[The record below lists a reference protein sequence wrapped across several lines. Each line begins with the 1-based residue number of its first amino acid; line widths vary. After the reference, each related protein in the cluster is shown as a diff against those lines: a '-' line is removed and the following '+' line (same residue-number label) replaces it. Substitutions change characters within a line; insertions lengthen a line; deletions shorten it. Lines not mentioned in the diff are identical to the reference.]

1 MTEKIRNHIKRC
13 ENTTLEKIDF
23 SNKKY
28 CLSVVYVESNSNL
41 NIQANLCKTT
51 TLGAQ
56 INWPLWTGGRC
67 SEVTSVLKV
76 QNWT

>member
-1 MTEKIRNHIKRC
+1 MIILPFVEKKMFKFDRKMTEKIRNHIKRC

-28 CLSVVYVESNSNL
+28 CLSIVYVESNSNL

-51 TLGAQ
+51 TLGATKK
-56 INWPLWTGGRC
+56 WPL
-67 SEVTSVLKV
+67 
-76 QNWT
+76 